1 MARKGMTRNRADGQG
16 ARPRGRTNCR
26 ARRDARG
33 QALSVMVLVVTTAL
47 VLMAG
52 LVVDGGQQVTA
63 TRRATAAAEQA
74 ARAATD
80 AGAASALEGRPDPQ
94 AAAAAAR
101 EVLAADPAVD
111 GTVSVLPGLQVRV
124 TTTSQASTLFL
135 SVIGIGTVRGGAT
148 ATADLVRIP

>member
-1 MARKGMTRNRADGQG
+1 MAGRGMARNRIGGGDAL
-16 ARPRGRTNCR
+16 PCCRTSSR

-80 AGAASALEGRPDPQ
+80 AAAASALEGRPDPR

-101 EVLAADPAVD
+101 DVLAADPAVD

-124 TTTSQASTLFL
+124 TTTSQASTVFL
-135 SVIGIGTVRGGAT
+135 SVIGIGTVSGGAT